1 MEGILVR
8 LAITALGLWLAD
20 ALLAGVAI
28 DNAVTLVVSAVVLG
42 LVNAIVR
49 PVLLILTLPL
59 TLVTLGLFLF
69 VLNAMM
75 ISLAGGLVPGFHIE
89 GLGSAFL
96 AWIIVGGTSWL
107 ASQYIG
113 PSGQYEVLVVRRRD

>member
-20 ALLAGVAI
+20 ALLAGVRI
-28 DNAVTLVVSAVVLG
+28 DGVLTLLLSAVVLG

-59 TLVTLGLFLF
+59 TVVTLGLFLL

-75 ISLAGGLVPGFHIE
+75 LSLAGGLVPGFDIE

-96 AWIIVGGTSWL
+96 AWLIVSAVSWL

-113 PSGQYEVLVVRRRD
+113 PHGQFEVLVIRRRD